1 MNSIEEYR
9 PRIKICGLF
18 REEDIQAVNE
28 SLPDYCGFVIDFP
41 KSHRNV
47 SRRRA
52 YELRQNL
59 RVEVSPV
66 GVFVDRPVNEVAE
79 LMQYGVIDVAQ
90 LHGSED
96 DEYIDTLK
104 AAAPD
109 KEIWKSFI
117 INAGDTKEDIEKVF
131 RQAERSLADV
141 VLLDAGYGY
150 GAVFDHTLIGSF
162 RRPYILAGGI
172 TPDNVSDALWSLKPY
187 GVDVST
193 GVETD
198 NVKDKEKIAD
208 IIRLVREVQ

>member
-1 MNSIEEYR
+1 MDETQEYR
-9 PRIKICGLF
+9 PKIKICGLF

-28 SLPDYCGFVIDFP
+28 YLPDYCGFVIDFP

-47 SRRRA
+47 SRKRA

-66 GVFVDRPVNEVAE
+66 GVFVDRPLDEVAE
-79 LMQYGVIDVAQ
+79 LLKYNVIDVAQ
-90 LHGSED
+90 LHGEED
-96 DEYIDTLK
+96 DAYIDALK

-109 KEIWKSFI
+109 KEIWKAFI
-117 INAGDTKEDIEKVF
+117 INPGDSKEEIEEVF
-131 RQAERSLADV
+131 RRAEKSLADV

-198 NVKDKEKIAD
+198 GLKDKAKMAE
-208 IIRLVREVQ
+208 IIKLVREV

>member
-1 MNSIEEYR
+1 MSEQEEYR
-9 PRIKICGLF
+9 PKIKICGLF
-18 REEDIQAVNE
+18 REEDIEAVNE
-28 SLPDYCGFVIDFP
+28 SLPDYCGFIIDFP
-41 KSHRNV
+41 TSHRNV
-47 SRRRA
+47 SRKRA

-59 RVEVSPV
+59 RLEVSPV
-66 GVFVDRPVNEVAE
+66 GVFVDRPVDQVAE
-79 LMQYGVIDVAQ
+79 LMKYGVIDVAQ

-96 DEYIDTLK
+96 DEYIDILK

-117 INAGDTKEDIEKVF
+117 INAGASREEIENVF

-198 NVKDKEKIAD
+198 KLKDKEKIAD

>member
-162 RRPYILAGGI
+162 

-198 NVKDKEKIAD
+198 NLKDKEKIAD